1 MTTPATPVE
10 TVSRWAEGARKALE
24 DYHRALSDGLGGA
37 LAASKLAIGL
47 EETFAAELTGP
58 HVTDARL
65 VEVQDAI
72 AALVKADRERA
83 WQPIETYPPCDCG
96 DPACEWGPEVLLLIP
111 HDAGAHIFIGHREAG
126 EWLYRYPEDLVSW
139 TAGERAPTHWQPL
152 PPLPSNEQV
161 R

>member
-1 MTTPATPVE
+1 MTPVE

-72 AALVKADRERA
+72 AALVKAERERA
-83 WQPIETYPPCDCG
+83 T
-96 DPACEWGPEVLLLIP
+96 PAPVRAEGEAIKHMVSRFLQWKLPENFNPDGGISFERDYNQNTPWPAKHEPVGTNLF
-111 HDAGAHIFIGHREAG
+111 DAQQAEAMVRHILAA
-126 EWLYRYPEDLVSW
+126 LKAEDSLH
-139 TAGERAPTHWQPL
+139 G
-152 PPLPSNEQV
+152 
-161 R
+161 

>member
-1 MTTPATPVE
+1 MTPVE

-72 AALVKADRERA
+72 AALVKAERERA
-83 WQPIETYPPCDCG
+83 TAAPVRAEGEATHRHKKRGTDYVLIGFGTYVCFDHSV
-96 DPACEWGPEVLLLIP
+96 DYDDVYVREVAPGVWHVEI
-111 HDAGAHIFIGHREAG
+111 GRAH
-126 EWLYRYPEDLVSW
+126 V
-139 TAGERAPTHWQPL
+139 
-152 PPLPSNEQV
+152 
-161 R
+161 